1 MVVPKGLMERLFR
14 ELVEA
19 VYRISGAL
27 KNLEDM
33 VHSSLFEN
41 RGCPRRDHCKFDIAI
56 PLHGC
61 FQATQQHPDTSA
73 VE

>member
-1 MVVPKGLMERLFR
+1 MVVPKGLLERLCR
-14 ELVEA
+14 ESVEA

-33 VHSSLFEN
+33 VHSCLFEN
-41 RGCPRRDHCKFDIAI
+41 RRRSRRDHCQFDIAI

-61 FQATQQHPDTSA
+61 FQAT
-73 VE
+73 

>member
-1 MVVPKGLMERLFR
+1 MVVSKGLLERLCR

-33 VHSSLFEN
+33 IRSCQFEN
-41 RGCPRRDHCKFDIAI
+41 RRCSRRDHCEFDIAI
-56 PLHGC
+56 PLHG
-61 FQATQQHPDTSA
+61 FLQAT
-73 VE
+73 